1 MFQLPKGNPL
11 FENLAVTKLK
21 LPDVATKLANGSFTG
36 YANFTFPDATGI
48 LVFESGKL
56 VSTFF
61 KAQQGQTLNDFE
73 AMAAL
78 AEQMV
83 TSGAG
88 TMDVYRLSKD
98 LTMCVH
104 ALLQGEVLYRS
115 QELALIDIKSLLERV
130 KNEQM
135 NGCLRIYT
143 DEKSAMIFYKEGDP
157 LGFFHDGSQDIEAS
171 PGESQQLAQD
181 PRAKLDLYT
190 SVSADELMSHDLLDV
205 INVLKIWEAAVA
217 RRQAE
222 LDRLNRELADKDRM
236 QSIRLVND
244 LEQQIRTMYIQYVG
258 NVGRGIV
265 DKELTTAG
273 GNSCL
278 LDQERTDQFLTAL
291 EKAAKLLISVKKIA
305 EMREKISA
313 LLAHQARA

>member
-21 LPDVATKLANGSFTG
+21 LTDVVTKLANGSFTG
-36 YANFTFPDATGI
+36 YASLSFPNATGI
-48 LVFESGKL
+48 LVFEAGKL
-56 VSTFF
+56 VSTILESS
-61 KAQQGQTLNDFE
+61 QGQTLNDFE
-73 AMAAL
+73 AMTGL

-83 TSGAG
+83 TSGTG

-115 QELALIDIKSLLERV
+115 QELALIDIKTLLERV
-130 KNEQM
+130 KTEQI

-143 DEKSAMIFYKEGDP
+143 EEKSAMIFYKEGNP

-190 SVSADELMSHDLLDV
+190 SVSAEELMSHDLLDV
-205 INVLKIWEAAVA
+205 INVAKIWDAAVA
-217 RRQAE
+217 RQQAE
-222 LDRLNRELADKDRM
+222 LDRMNRELSDKDRI
-236 QSIRLVND
+236 QSINLLTD
-244 LEQQIRTMYIQYVG
+244 LEHQIRTIYIEYVG
-258 NVGRGIV
+258 NVGRGII
-265 DKELTTAG
+265 DKELTSAG

-278 LDQERTDQFLTAL
+278 LDPERSELLLKAL
-291 EKAAKLLISVKKIA
+291 EKAAKLLISGKKIA
-305 EMREKISA
+305 EMKDKITV
-313 LLAHQARA
+313 LLTQARA

>member
-11 FENLAVTKLK
+11 FENLAATKLK

-61 KAQQGQTLNDFE
+61 KTLQGQSLNDFE
-73 AMAAL
+73 AMNAL

-83 TSGAG
+83 ASATG

-104 ALLQGEVLYRS
+104 ALLQGQVLYRS
-115 QELALIDIKSLLERV
+115 QELALIDIKSLLERI

-143 DEKSAMIFYKEGDP
+143 DEKSAMIFYKEGSP
-157 LGFFHDGSQDIEAS
+157 LGFFHDGSQDIDSS

-190 SVSADELMSHDLLDV
+190 SVSADELMAHDLLDV
-205 INVLKIWEAAVA
+205 INIAKIWDAAVA
-217 RRQAE
+217 RQQAE
-222 LDRLNRELADKDRM
+222 LERMNRELADKDRM
-236 QSIRLVND
+236 QSINLMNN
-244 LEQQIRTMYIQYVG
+244 LEQQIRSIYIDYVG

-273 GNSCL
+273 GNACL
-278 LDQERTDQFLTAL
+278 LEQERADQFLAAL
-291 EKAAKLLISVKKIA
+291 ERAAKLLISVKKIA
-305 EMREKISA
+305 EMKEKISA
-313 LLAHQARA
+313 LLSQARA

>member
-21 LPDVATKLANGSFTG
+21 LPDVVTKLANGSFTG
-36 YANFTFPDATGI
+36 YASFTFPGATGI

-56 VSTFF
+56 ASIIMVPT
-61 KAQQGQTLNDFE
+61 QGQAIFGFE
-73 AMAAL
+73 AMTAL

-83 TSGAG
+83 TSGTG
-88 TMDVYRLSKD
+88 TLDVYRLSKD

-104 ALLQGEVLYRS
+104 ALLQGEALYRS
-115 QELALIDIKSLLERV
+115 QELALIDIKTLLERV

-143 DEKSAMIFYKEGDP
+143 EEKSAMIFYKEGNP
-157 LGFFHDGSQDIEAS
+157 LGFFHDGSQDIDAS

-181 PRAKLDLYT
+181 PKAKLDLYT
-190 SVSADELMSHDLLDV
+190 TVSADELMSHDLLDV
-205 INVLKIWEAAVA
+205 INVAKIWDAAVA
-217 RRQAE
+217 RQQAE
-222 LDRLNRELADKDRM
+222 LDRMNRELADKDRM
-236 QSIRLVND
+236 QAINLVNN
-244 LEQQIRTMYIQYVG
+244 LESEIRTIYIEYVG

-278 LDQERTDQFLTAL
+278 LDSERSEQFLAAL

-305 EMREKISA
+305 EMREKITA
-313 LLAHQARA
+313 LLTQARA

>member
-21 LPDVATKLANGSFTG
+21 LTDVVTKLANGSFTG
-36 YANFTFPDATGI
+36 YASFTFPGATGI

-56 VSTFF
+56 VSTFL
-61 KAQQGQTLNDFE
+61 KPLQAPALNDFE
-73 AMAAL
+73 AMTAL

-83 TSGAG
+83 CSGTG

-115 QELALIDIKSLLERV
+115 QELALIDIKTLLERI
-130 KNEQM
+130 KNEQL

-143 DEKSAMIFYKEGDP
+143 DEKSAMIFYKEGNP
-157 LGFFHDGSQDIEAS
+157 LGFFHDGSQDIDSS

-205 INVLKIWEAAVA
+205 INVAKIWDAAVA
-217 RRQAE
+217 RQQAE
-222 LDRLNRELADKDRM
+222 LDRMNRELADKDRM
-236 QSIRLVND
+236 QSLNLVND
-244 LEQQIRTMYIQYVG
+244 LENQIRTIYIEYVG
-258 NVGRGIV
+258 NVGRGII
-265 DKELTTAG
+265 DKELTSAG
-273 GNSCL
+273 GSSCL
-278 LDQERTDQFLTAL
+278 LDQERSEKFLAAL

-305 EMREKISA
+305 EMKEKITT
-313 LLAHQARA
+313 LLTQARG

>member
-21 LPDVATKLANGSFTG
+21 LTDVVTKLANGSFTG
-36 YANFTFPDATGI
+36 YASFIFPDSTGI
-48 LVFESGKL
+48 LVFEAGKL
-56 VSTFF
+56 VTTFF
-61 KAQQGQTLNDFE
+61 KTTQGQPLSDFE
-73 AMAAL
+73 AMTAL

-83 TSGAG
+83 TSGTG

-98 LTMCVH
+98 LTMCVN

-115 QELALIDIKSLLERV
+115 QELVLIDIKTLLERI

-143 DEKSAMIFYKEGDP
+143 DEKSAMIFYKEGNP
-157 LGFFHDGSQDIEAS
+157 LGFFHDGSQDIDSS

-181 PRAKLDLYT
+181 PKAKLDLYT
-190 SVSADELMSHDLLDV
+190 SVSADELMAHDLLDV
-205 INVLKIWEAAVA
+205 INVAKIWDAAVA
-217 RRQAE
+217 RQKAE
-222 LDRLNRELADKDRM
+222 LERMNHELAEKDRM
-236 QSIRLVND
+236 QALTRLND
-244 LEQQIRTMYIQYVG
+244 LENQVRTIYIEYVG
-258 NVGRGIV
+258 NVGRGII

-278 LDQERTDQFLTAL
+278 LDLERSEQFVTAL
-291 EKAAKLLISVKKIA
+291 EKAAKLLISVKKIN
-305 EMREKISA
+305 EMKEKINA
-313 LLAHQARA
+313 LLAQARA